1 MRNPRAPT
9 ATNAMNTRTRCTH
22 DTRARKISCASNRI
36 GVKSAPMQSCSI
48 ALTNKHR
55 SITTLNADS
64 HSFRSIVSPIGRID
78 NKTLRSCGI
87 GSLQKSSASFP
98 APTFNAGLAPAFSL
112 RAPHRAARRAEFIS
126 VSGPRS
132 DRSAPR
138 SDMRLKRTSGVVAA
152 TEQPF
157 APMNSPLPRTACGN
171 RVSI

>member
-1 MRNPRAPT
+1 
-9 ATNAMNTRTRCTH
+9 
-22 DTRARKISCASNRI
+22 
-36 GVKSAPMQSCSI
+36 MQSCSI

-64 HSFRSIVSPIGRID
+64 HSFRSIVSPIGRADI
-78 NKTLRSCGI
+78 KTPLSCGI
-87 GSLQKSSASFP
+87 GSLQKSSAAFCAATSDAGFVP
-98 APTFNAGLAPAFSL
+98 ALSL
-112 RAPHRAARRAEFIS
+112 RAPHRGPRRAEFIS

-138 SDMRLKRTSGVVAA
+138 SDMRLERTSGVVAA
-152 TEQPF
+152 TGQPF